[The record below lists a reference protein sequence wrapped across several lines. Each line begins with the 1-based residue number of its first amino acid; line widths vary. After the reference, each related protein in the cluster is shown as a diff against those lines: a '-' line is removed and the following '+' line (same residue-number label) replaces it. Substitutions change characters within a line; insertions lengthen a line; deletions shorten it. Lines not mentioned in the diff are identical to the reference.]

1 MTDFA
6 QEPFRLGRVIGR
18 SFSIWRRDLGL
29 LFALVLVV
37 SSPRILYA
45 VYRVLGPPPDP
56 LPPFDVEKSVLVQ
69 LAPFILRQHGMWL
82 VRTLFVRVAQALVIF
97 AVYQRLRGGAATFRQ
112 SCRGG
117 LRRAWPV
124 MRVALV
130 LFALNVAIRI
140 LLVLASWF
148 LVTRFH
154 ILSLIHAFDVIPLVV
169 LFALSPFWVAVP
181 AAVIERSRS
190 FLKRSWILTRGHR
203 LRVFLILLI
212 LYAVDW
218 GVGRLFAVVR
228 TDLPPPWR
236 LAVWWT
242 QDLLLVALAA
252 VLAVVGYHALRLE
265 KDGVDTSELVEVF
278 A

>member
-1 MTDFA
+1 
-6 QEPFRLGRVIGR
+6 VIGR
-18 SFSIWRRDLGL
+18 SLSIWRRDLVL
-29 LFALVLVV
+29 LFVLVLVV
-37 SSPRILYA
+37 NLPRILYA
-45 VYRVLGPPPDP
+45 IYRMLGPPPEP
-56 LPPFDVEKSVLVQ
+56 LSFDVEGPLFAQ
-69 LAPFILRQHGMWL
+69 LAPLILRQHGVWL
-82 VRTLFVRVAQALVIF
+82 VRTLFVHVAQALVIF

-130 LFALNVAIRI
+130 LFALHVAIRI

-148 LVTRFH
+148 LATRVH
-154 ILSLIHAFDVIPLVV
+154 LSFIHVFDIIPLVV
-169 LFALSPFWVAVP
+169 LLTLSPFWVAVP

-218 GVGRLFAVVR
+218 GIGRLFAVVR
-228 TDLPPPWR
+228 TDLPQPWCS
-236 LAVWWT
+236 AVWWA

-265 KDGVDTSELVEVF
+265 KDGVDASEFVGVF